1 MLGQDNI
8 LRSAATYTITQT
20 STTISMAGATY
31 RLSTIDQ
38 SFIRT
43 YSRVCLCFPCSN
55 EDRQRVADALTANV
69 QRTVSHLPILA
80 GRVHPITATSLGA
93 TAGSSVVENSSN
105 PSGKDTGLGSDADTN
120 QHGRLDVRVELED
133 VERLRPTLNFLDE
146 EAFPSTYGE
155 LVKGG
160 MPASAF
166 LNTALTPLPDM
177 PDPAEGS
184 NPVFTVKAN
193 FIKGGVLV
201 AIYIHHSVADN
212 VGVAT
217 IIRHLSSSADVIPPR
232 ELTSQSLREDAVEQS
247 RLRDR
252 LSGSRGI
259 KSNAVEHPEYQI
271 ITSNGGAR
279 RLSLAPSY
287 GSCHV
292 LSFDMHKLSSIKT
305 MLVERCEN
313 MLLRTAPDFATK
325 DCLVAIL
332 WKFLTRARW
341 LSRDDYSGQ
350 SSSLLMSTSIR
361 NNMDPVMSEDYCG
374 NASLYAHSTAPVIQ
388 LCLPIDVGTM
398 LRTTELVHSGRQQ
411 LHETKVRSA
420 IALINDRE
428 DVRNANHPA
437 VDYNSDVFVTDWSDL
452 PSDLEAGLGLGLGAP
467 DYVRKVSRQHSSYGC
482 LLLPSKSDEGI
493 WEVLVQLTEDAME
506 RLLEDPG
513 LQPLLLRVA

>member
-1 MLGQDNI
+1 
-8 LRSAATYTITQT
+8 
-20 STTISMAGATY
+20 MAGVTY

-38 SFIRT
+38 SSIRT
-43 YSRVCLCFPCSN
+43 YSRVCLCFACSN
-55 EDRQRVADALTANV
+55 EDRERVAEALTANV

-80 GRVHPITATSLGA
+80 GKVHPITATSRSQEIREDSVGA
-93 TAGSSVVENSSN
+93 ATSSSAFEESSN
-105 PSGKDTGLGSDADTN
+105 LSGKDTGLGSNASTN
-120 QHGRLDVRVELED
+120 QRGRLEIRVELED

-146 EAFPSTYGE
+146 DVHRLSFLPRKTRTNYGQAFPSTYSD
-155 LVKGG
+155 LMKGS

-166 LNTALTPLPDM
+166 LNTSLTPVPDM

-184 NPVFTVKAN
+184 NPVFAAKAN
-193 FIKGGVLV
+193 FINGGVLV
-201 AIYIHHSVADN
+201 AIYIHHSVADSH
-212 VGVAT
+212 GVAT
-217 IIRHLSSSADVIPPR
+217 IIRHLSISADILPPQ
-232 ELTSQSLREDAVEQS
+232 ELTLQSLHEDAVEQS

-252 LSGSRGI
+252 LSGSRGV
-259 KSNAVEHPEYQI
+259 KSNAAEHPEYQI
-271 ITSNGGAR
+271 ITGSGRAR

-292 LSFDMHKLSSIKT
+292 LSFDLQKLSSIKT

-313 MLLRTAPDFATK
+313 MLLRTAPEFSTK

-332 WKFLTRARW
+332 WKVLTRARC
-341 LSRDDYSGQ
+341 LSRDDTSGQ
-350 SSSLLMSTSIR
+350 SSSLLMPISIR
-361 NNMDPVMSEDYCG
+361 DNMEPIMSKDYYG

-398 LRTTELVHSGRQQ
+398 LRTTELVHRGTKQM
-411 LHETKVRSA
+411 HEIKVRSA

-428 DVRNANHPA
+428 DVRSVNHPA
-437 VDYNSDVFVTDWSDL
+437 VDFQNDVFVTDWS
-452 PSDLEAGLGLGLGAP
+452 SVLEADLGLGLGAP

-482 LLLPSKSDEGI
+482 ILLPAKSDEGV

-506 RLLEDPG
+506 KLLEDPA